1 MKSERSW
8 TVFDK
13 VTEILEG
20 YTEVKKEEMTPDM
33 MLVDD
38 LGLNSVS
45 YFAIVFDLEDAF
57 DIEIPDDAVKT
68 IKTIR
73 DLVEFIE
80 SES

>member
-8 TVFDK
+8 IMFDK
-13 VTEILEG
+13 VNEILDG
-20 YTEVKKEEMTPDM
+20 YTEVRKEEMTPDM
-33 MLVDD
+33 LLVDD

-80 SES
+80 SEL